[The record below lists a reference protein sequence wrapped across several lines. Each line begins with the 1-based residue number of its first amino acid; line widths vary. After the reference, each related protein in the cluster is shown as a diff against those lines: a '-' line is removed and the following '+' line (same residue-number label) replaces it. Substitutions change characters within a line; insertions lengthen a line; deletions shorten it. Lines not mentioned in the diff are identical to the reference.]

1 MTGMNPEGSGQRFC
15 TGCGAPLRGE
25 AAFCVGCGRP
35 RAGGSSVADH
45 DADPTQTAA
54 GSPAPPTPAHIDR
67 FEIRAILGE
76 GRCGPVFRA
85 FDPDLGRLV
94 AVRQLAPA
102 VVADQQWYDRLRR
115 AVSRMAGITN
125 AHCVEIYSLDAEA
138 TPPVLLNEYV
148 DGPSLR
154 ALIEA
159 HGPLTPQACL
169 VTLDGALAGLDHIH
183 TLGISHGYVTPSC
196 VLLDRDGVSKL
207 TDVGLGYGGKVPAN
221 AQAYLAPEVRS
232 GTAPGSA
239 ADLFGAAA
247 LFAFALTAATPGVES
262 LGRLPADLRAVIA
275 GGLSTQPTSRPATV
289 TDFRDAVA
297 QAAESA
303 YGSDWREAGTAS
315 IGAIAATG
323 WLGLV
328 VVDAVPA
335 ATALFSAAKVAAFT
349 TVIRPV
355 EAASVG
361 MSSAHASG
369 TGATATHAAA
379 AHAASGYTAG
389 GYASTGYAGA
399 GYAGG
404 ATAAGI
410 GVGAKIAIA
419 AVAASAVLVGG
430 GAVAYRVHAD
440 NVANNVANQ
449 VPTHP
454 YAAPAGPGYEPQPYP
469 STPTP
474 YYSTPAPAPQ
484 PVANDATGSWVG
496 DWNRTATGERFAFR
510 LNLNQSAD
518 GTVTGVLVGSGTGPA
533 GPMSYNVSGSW
544 SGDVLTL
551 DGVSWN
557 NKTKGAFLDHMVFTA
572 QGSSQLT
579 GSYAPTSNPTAF
591 RGSVSAV
598 RT

>member
-1 MTGMNPEGSGQRFC
+1 MNPQGSGQRFC
-15 TGCGAPLRGE
+15 TGCGAPLRGG

-35 RAGGSSVADH
+35 RGAAASSVADH
-45 DADPTQTAA
+45 DTDPTQTAA
-54 GSPAPPTPAHIDR
+54 GSSAPPTPGHIDR

-94 AVRQLAPA
+94 ALRQLAPS
-102 VVADQQWYDRLRR
+102 VVADQLWYARLRR
-115 AVSRMAGITN
+115 AVSRMAGITD

-154 ALIEA
+154 ALVEA

-183 TLGISHGYVTPSC
+183 TLGITHGYLTPSC

-207 TDVGLGYGGKVPAN
+207 TDLGLGYGGNIPAS
-221 AQAYLAPEVRS
+221 AQGYLAPEVRS
-232 GTAPGSA
+232 GSAPGAA
-239 ADLFGAAA
+239 ADLYGAAA
-247 LFAFALTAATPGVES
+247 LFAFALTGATPGIEA
-262 LGRLPADLRAVIA
+262 LRELPADLRHVVATGFA
-275 GGLSTQPTSRPATV
+275 PQPSSRPSTV
-289 TDFRDAVA
+289 AEFRERVAVA
-297 QAAESA
+297 AEMG
-303 YGSDWREAGTAS
+303 YGADWREAGAAS
-315 IGAIAATG
+315 IGAIAAAG
-323 WLGLV
+323 WVGLV
-328 VVDAVPA
+328 VVDAIPA
-335 ATALFSAAKVAAFT
+335 ATALFSAAKAAAFN

-355 EAASVG
+355 EVASVG
-361 MSSAHASG
+361 MSSANA
-369 TGATATHAAA
+369 TGAGATTAHAAGTHAAA
-379 AHAASGYTAG
+379 GYSAG
-389 GYASTGYAGA
+389 GYASTGYAAG

-404 ATAAGI
+404 VTAAGI

-440 NVANNVANQ
+440 NVSNQ

-454 YAAPAGPGYEPQPYP
+454 YTAPAGPGYEQQPYP

-474 YYSTPAPAPQ
+474 YYSTPTPTPQ
-484 PVANDATGSWVG
+484 PLANDATGSWVG

-518 GTVTGVLVGSGTGPA
+518 GTVTGVLVGSGTGPN

-572 QGSSQLT
+572 QGQSRLI
-579 GSYAPTSNPTAF
+579 GSYAPASNPTAF